1 MNYSECIVPNR
12 SCKPV
17 QSPSLALIESIVR
30 RAVLECARQSA
41 REPAASGD
49 PLELFQS
56 PAVLAIKKE
65 IVRTGRKLWQRQYVD
80 GNGGNISARV
90 SDKYIV
96 CSPTLLSK
104 GDLQVEDLVL
114 VDLESRRICGHRPQ
128 TSELLLHLEI
138 YKTVPQ
144 ARAVIHCHPPYA
156 TAHAVAGVVPKG
168 NLVPEQEVFIGPVAL
183 SPYETPGTP
192 EFARTVHSLA
202 KDHNTILLANHGVV
216 CWADTV
222 THAEWYVEIV
232 DTYCK
237 TILIASQLRPE
248 LKEISPGKIAE
259 LLAIKQK
266 LGMSLPDPRI
276 AKDRSAEPGKLKA
289 VPEAAIDAYIGAAYP
304 AQFPLSGGLDA
315 AEMDQLVSRLTEE
328 VAAFLEK
335 NR

>member
-1 MNYSECIVPNR
+1 M
-12 SCKPV
+12 
-17 QSPSLALIESIVR
+17 
-30 RAVLECARQSA
+30 
-41 REPAASGD
+41 
-49 PLELFQS
+49 
-56 PAVLAIKKE
+56 LAIKKE
-65 IVRTGRKLWQRQYVD
+65 IVRTGRKLWERQYVD

-90 SDKYIV
+90 SDKYVV

-114 VDLESRRICGHRPQ
+114 VDLDNRRICGHRPQ

-144 ARAVIHCHPPYA
+144 AKAVIHCHPPYA
-156 TAHAVAGVVPKG
+156 TAHAVAGVVPMG
-168 NLVPEQEVFIGPVAL
+168 NLVPEQEVFVGPLAL

-202 KDHNTILLANHGVV
+202 NDHNTILLANHGVV

-237 TILIASQLRPE
+237 TILIASQLRTE
-248 LKEISPGKIAE
+248 LKEISPGKISE

-276 AKDRSAEPGKLKA
+276 TKDKAAEPGKLKA
-289 VPEAAIDAYIGAAYP
+289 APEAAIGAAIDACIGADSP
-304 AQFPLSGGLDA
+304 AQSPLSGDLDA
-315 AEMDQLVSRLTEE
+315 AEMDQLVSRLTKE

-335 NR
+335 NK

>member
-1 MNYSECIVPNR
+1 MECTR
-12 SCKPV
+12 QGA
-17 QSPSLALIESIVR
+17 QSS
-30 RAVLECARQSA
+30 
-41 REPAASGD
+41 AASGD
-49 PLELFQS
+49 PLEIFHS

-65 IVRTGRKLWQRQYVD
+65 IVRAGRKLWQRQYVD

-90 SDKYIV
+90 SGQYVV
-96 CSPTLLSK
+96 CTPTLLSK
-104 GDLQVEDLVL
+104 GDLRVEDLAL
-114 VDLESRRICGHRPQ
+114 VDLENRRICGDRSH

-156 TAHAVAGVVPKG
+156 TAHAVAGVLPQG

-202 KDHNTILLANHGVV
+202 RDHNTILLANHGVV

-222 THAEWYVEIV
+222 THAEWYVEII

-248 LKEISPGKIAE
+248 LKEIPSAKIAD

-266 LGMSLPDPRI
+266 LGMSLPDLRI
-276 AKDRSAEPGKLKA
+276 ARDAAAEPERLDAA
-289 VPEAAIDAYIGAAYP
+289 VDAYIGAASP
-304 AQFPLSGGLDA
+304 PGFPLSALDA
-315 AEMDQLVSRLTEE
+315 GEIDALVSRLTKEI
-328 VAAFLEK
+328 ADFLEK
-335 NR
+335 NG

>member
-1 MNYSECIVPNR
+1 MNYSECIVPNQSR
-12 SCKPV
+12 EPV
-17 QSPSLALIESIVR
+17 QSTNLALIESIVR
-30 RAVLECARQSA
+30 RAVLECAGQSA
-41 REPAASGD
+41 RDCATSGE
-49 PLELFQS
+49 PLELFHS

-90 SDKYIV
+90 SDKYVV
-96 CSPTLLSK
+96 CTPTLLSK

-114 VDLESRRICGHRPQ
+114 VDLENRRICGHRRQ

-144 ARAVIHCHPPYA
+144 AKAVIHCHPPYA
-156 TAHAVAGVVPKG
+156 TAHAVAGVVPQS
-168 NLVPEQEVFIGPVAL
+168 NLVPEQEVFVGLVAL

-192 EFARTVHSLA
+192 EFAHTVHSLA

-237 TILIASQLRPE
+237 TILIASQLRPDSRRF
-248 LKEISPGKIAE
+248 LPQDRRPAGDQAE
-259 LLAIKQK
+259 A
-266 LGMSLPDPRI
+266 GNECANPRI
-276 AKDRSAEPGKLKA
+276 AKDTAAEPR
-289 VPEAAIDAYIGAAYP
+289 
-304 AQFPLSGGLDA
+304 SGP
-315 AEMDQLVSRLTEE
+315 
-328 VAAFLEK
+328 
-335 NR
+335 

>member
-1 MNYSECIVPNR
+1 MECT
-12 SCKPV
+12 
-17 QSPSLALIESIVR
+17 
-30 RAVLECARQSA
+30 RQSA
-41 REPAASGD
+41 QSSAASGD
-49 PLELFQS
+49 PLEIFHS

-65 IVRTGRKLWQRQYVD
+65 IVRAGRKLWQRQYVD

-90 SDKYIV
+90 SGQYVV
-96 CSPTLLSK
+96 CTPTLLSK
-104 GDLQVEDLVL
+104 GDLRVEDLAL
-114 VDLESRRICGHRPQ
+114 VDLENRRICGDRSH

-156 TAHAVAGVVPKG
+156 TAHAVAGVLPQG

-202 KDHNTILLANHGVV
+202 RDHNTILLANHGVV

-222 THAEWYVEIV
+222 THAEWYVEII

-248 LKEISPGKIAE
+248 LKEIPSAKIAD

-266 LGMSLPDPRI
+266 LGMSLPDLRI
-276 AKDRSAEPGKLKA
+276 ARDAAAEPERLDAA
-289 VPEAAIDAYIGAAYP
+289 VDAYIGAASP
-304 AQFPLSGGLDA
+304 PGFPLSALDA
-315 AEMDQLVSRLTEE
+315 GEIDALVSRLTKEI
-328 VAAFLEK
+328 ADFLEK
-335 NR
+335 NG

>member
-1 MNYSECIVPNR
+1 MECTAQI
-12 SCKPV
+12 
-17 QSPSLALIESIVR
+17 
-30 RAVLECARQSA
+30 ARQ
-41 REPAASGD
+41 PAASGD
-49 PLELFQS
+49 PLELFHS
-56 PAVLAIKKE
+56 PAVLAIKRE
-65 IVRTGRKLWQRQYVD
+65 IVRAGRKLWQRQYVD

-90 SDKYIV
+90 SENYVV

-104 GDLQVEDLVL
+104 GDLRVEDLAL
-114 VDLESRRICGHRPQ
+114 VDLENRRICGHRPH

-138 YKTVPQ
+138 YKSVPQ
-144 ARAVIHCHPPYA
+144 AKAVIHCHPPYA

-202 KDHNTILLANHGVV
+202 RDHNTILLANHGVV

-222 THAEWYVEIV
+222 THAEWYVEII

-248 LKEISPGKIAE
+248 LKEIAPAKIAD

-266 LGMSLPDPRI
+266 IGMSLPDPRF
-276 AKDRSAEPGKLKA
+276 APDKQEEPDQL
-289 VPEAAIDAYIGAAYP
+289 EAAVDAHIGAA
-304 AQFPLSGGLDA
+304 SGPESPMSGLNTGEID
-315 AEMDQLVSRLTEE
+315 ELVSRLSKEI
-328 VAAFLEK
+328 AAFLEK
-335 NR
+335 SR